1 MTLQASGLAFARGDR
16 ILFEG
21 LSFELRP
28 GQALHLRGPNGSGKT
43 SLLRVVA
50 GLSQALQGQLSW
62 RGKALAK
69 QREAWLQNLL
79 FCGHA
84 PALKN
89 DLLAWE
95 NLAMAAQLS
104 GAACDESQ
112 ARAALAQIGLA
123 AQARLPAAVL
133 SQGQRKRLSL
143 ARLFLRPAEPA
154 PQQLLLDEPFDAL
167 DDASVLRLKARLAQ
181 LLNDGSKLIYT
192 THQPQDLGE
201 KVDEQ
206 RLDLQKLS

>member
-1 MTLQASGLAFARGDR
+1 MTLQASGLAFARGER

-21 LSFELRP
+21 LSFELQP

-43 SLLRVVA
+43 SLLRVIA
-50 GLSQALQGQLSW
+50 GLSQALHGQLSW

-69 QREAWLQNLL
+69 QREAWLQSLL

-95 NLAMAAQLS
+95 NLALAAQLG
-104 GAACDESQ
+104 GAACSESQ
-112 ARAALAQIGLA
+112 ARAALSQIGLA
-123 AQARLPAAVL
+123 AQARLPASVL

-143 ARLFLRPAEPA
+143 ARLFLLDVEPA
-154 PQQLLLDEPFDAL
+154 QHLLLDEPFDAL
-167 DDASVLRLKARLAQ
+167 DDASILRLTRRLAQ

-206 RLDLQKLS
+206 QLDLQGRS